1 MAPELAKFAFDDSVK
16 FAVRRPGADA
26 APRDPSVRVG
36 REGKDPQ
43 VVQLVFPDNRWSPQ
57 EYARAF
63 TTFLASDTRIAEYR
77 GYRNA
82 VVEDAAEHL
91 AGLQALLFDEGWSR
105 IGWPTEVG
113 GLGGDPVCRAA
124 MFETLTLAGIPLP
137 EGYLTLEIL
146 APVLLVHAPHLADRY
161 FADLLRGDEVWC
173 QGFSEPDAGS
183 DLASLTTRLVP
194 DGHDWRVTG
203 QKVWSSFG
211 VLANRSVLLARSG
224 EPGHRGLTMVLVD
237 LDQPGVEVRPIRTE
251 DGHNHLAEIF
261 LDDALVDG
269 DHLIGS
275 LGGGW
280 ATAMYMLQWER
291 GAWGWQQQG
300 KFHRRLEE
308 ALAAPGPHPPSAEA
322 IGRAY
327 LATTALRV
335 RTRNTVHRLAREE
348 EIAAETSIDKLLL
361 VDAEVQVFDIARR
374 LLAPLLETDDDPAIG
389 EWWRSEFL
397 YSRAAPIYGGS
408 QEIQRT
414 LVAQRLL
421 GLPREA

>member
-1 MAPELAKFAFDDSVK
+1 MAQLIVPDD
-16 FAVRRPGADA
+16 
-26 APRDPSVRVG
+26 
-36 REGKDPQ
+36 
-43 VVQLVFPDNRWSPQ
+43 RWSPD

-63 TTFLASDTRIAEYR
+63 ATFLATDVRIAPFR
-77 GYRNA
+77 NYRNA
-82 VVEDAAEHL
+82 VVEEAAEHL
-91 AGLQALLFDEGWSR
+91 AKLQALLFDEGWSR
-105 IGWPTEVG
+105 IGWPVEVG

-124 MFETLTLAGIPLP
+124 MFETLTLANVPLP

-183 DLASLTTRLVP
+183 DLASLTTRLEP
-194 DGHDWRVTG
+194 DGDGWRVTG

-211 VLANRSVLLARSG
+211 ILANRSVLLARSG

-237 LDQPGVEVRPIRTE
+237 LDQPGAEVRPIRTE

-261 LDDALVDG
+261 LDGTYVEG
-269 DHLIGS
+269 DHVVGAV
-275 LGGGW
+275 GAGW
-280 ATAMYMLQWER
+280 AVAMYMLQWER

-300 KFHRRLEE
+300 KFHRRLEQ
-308 ALAAPGPHPPSAEA
+308 AVATPGPHPPSAEA

-327 LATTALRV
+327 LAATALRV

-348 EIAAETSIDKLLL
+348 QIAAETSVDKLLL

-374 LLAPLLETDDDPAIG
+374 GLAPLLETDDTAET